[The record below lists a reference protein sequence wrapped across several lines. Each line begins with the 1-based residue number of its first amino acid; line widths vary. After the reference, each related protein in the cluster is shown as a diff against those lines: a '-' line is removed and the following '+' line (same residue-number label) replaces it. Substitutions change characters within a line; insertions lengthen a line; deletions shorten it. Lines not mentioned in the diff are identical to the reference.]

1 MSEHY
6 TDGLNK
12 WINTFFTRELNTTDE
27 IIQSDDGSAPQDL
40 VGISMEYRAKKVS
53 IRTAVNADARQDD
66 PVQFERM
73 DLKTVAA
80 VYKMSRQEAELS
92 GDGLRA
98 TVVHL
103 LEDRCMD
110 ELDRQYRT
118 WLYKRGEYPESWI

>member
-6 TDGLNK
+6 TAGLNK
-12 WINTFFTRELNTTDE
+12 WINTFFTRELTTNDE
-27 IIQSDDGSAPQDL
+27 IIPSDGESVPQDL
-40 VGISMEYRAKKVS
+40 VGIYMEYRAKKVWLRTTVNTD
-53 IRTAVNADARQDD
+53 IREDA
-66 PVQFERM
+66 PVPVERM

-80 VYKMSRQEAELS
+80 VYKMSRQEAEWA

-98 TVVHL
+98 TVVKL

-118 WLYKRGEYPESWI
+118 WLYKRGELPEVWT